1 MLADNAGYNIEAAVQ
16 VAHAVTTHKAIT
28 EDDYF
33 TAVDLKRP
41 EEFEDDAGAA
51 HVGETGFGSG
61 IFYLYVCIDKALL
74 VKNLGGAAALA
85 ARGLD
90 ALTEALATV
99 SPTGKQASFA
109 SRARAD
115 FILAERGHQQPR
127 TLAGA
132 FVKPVNGS
140 DILVDSISRLKT
152 TRKAMDNAYG
162 PCSEDYRIMDVKAG
176 EALSLRSKL
185 SLRTRENAVFSHIH
199 FGRAARFFW

>member
-1 MLADNAGYNIEAAVQ
+1 
-16 VAHAVTTHKAIT
+16 
-28 EDDYF
+28 
-33 TAVDLKRP
+33 LKRP

-162 PCSEDYRIMDVKAG
+162 PCWEDYRIMDVKAG

-199 FGRAARFFW
+199 FGRAARFFWSQFSEH